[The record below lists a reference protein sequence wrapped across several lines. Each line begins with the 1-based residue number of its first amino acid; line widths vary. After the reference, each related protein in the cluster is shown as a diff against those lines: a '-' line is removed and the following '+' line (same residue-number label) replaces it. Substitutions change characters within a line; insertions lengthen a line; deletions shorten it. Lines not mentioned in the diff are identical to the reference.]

1 MGLFSYTLKLL
12 GIVRTRTNINA
23 DTSLKFFKVQSLN
36 HAKMPIDI
44 QQQSCGSWCSLKRNI
59 ASHSGAFLQFH
70 RLSLRPPKSHP
81 VLVSKLQYQLPVFA
95 GDAEFLELQSTGN
108 EQLLDV
114 TNF

>member
-23 DTSLKFFKVQSLN
+23 ATSLKFFKVQSLN
-36 HAKMPIDI
+36 HAKTPIDI
-44 QQQSCGSWCSLKRNI
+44 QQQSWYSLKRNI
-59 ASHSGAFLQFH
+59 ASHSRAFLRFH